1 MVMAPPLACDA
12 AVSLASMATWLS
24 STGISHTVSSL
35 IFPRFVSPQSTA
47 VLALKLLHNPYAPA
61 PSHCTLQ
68 GNCIPVQG
76 TYGCGK
82 DCLIFIPFRLPQI
95 SCFTVS
101 LKCFSSDSDNCPNVG
116 IGHLLQFFH
125 SPRVGPVLLLLPPH
139 PSSFIRP
146 SFLWFYIF
154 FSTGQVLLST
164 LSWCSVCTSVFEG
177 VFLMCL
183 WREL

>member
-1 MVMAPPLACDA
+1 MTQQ
-12 AVSLASMATWLS
+12 SHFASMATWLS

-35 IFPRFVSPQSTA
+35 TFPRFVSPQSTA
-47 VLALKLLHNPYAPA
+47 VLALKLLHSPCAPA

-125 SPRVGPVLLLLPPH
+125 SPRVGPVLLLLPPTPV
-139 PSSFIRP
+139 PSSYQVFCGSIY
-146 SFLWFYIF
+146 SFPLVR
-154 FSTGQVLLST
+154 SSCPLSACVLHAL
-164 LSWCSVCTSVFEG
+164 L
-177 VFLMCL
+177 CL
-183 WREL
+183 KV